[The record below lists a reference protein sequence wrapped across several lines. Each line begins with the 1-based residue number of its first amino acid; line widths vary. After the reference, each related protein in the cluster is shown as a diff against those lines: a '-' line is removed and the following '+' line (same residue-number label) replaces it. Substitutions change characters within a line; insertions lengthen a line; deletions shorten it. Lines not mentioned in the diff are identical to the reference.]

1 MNPHS
6 EKKARRIDH
15 PSPPHSTTVKFP
27 GTHDHDPRRSDLH
40 FPNFIGLEFWCTI
53 VMNEAN
59 TTRKLQDT
67 QKENREKV
75 TKKLYHDC
83 MPLGKTDVA
92 PASALTL

>member
-1 MNPHS
+1 
-6 EKKARRIDH
+6 
-15 PSPPHSTTVKFP
+15 
-27 GTHDHDPRRSDLH
+27 
-40 FPNFIGLEFWCTI
+40 
-53 VMNEAN
+53 MNEAN

-92 PASALTL
+92 PAGITLKEANEILQRSKKGESSR